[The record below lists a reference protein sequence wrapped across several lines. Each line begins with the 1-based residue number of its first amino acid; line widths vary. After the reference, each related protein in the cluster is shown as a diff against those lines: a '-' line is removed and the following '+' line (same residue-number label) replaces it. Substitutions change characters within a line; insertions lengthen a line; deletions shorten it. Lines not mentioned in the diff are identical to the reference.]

1 MDTQTATA
9 RGAGFLYLVTIVTG
23 IFSLI
28 YVPSHLYVHGDIVA
42 TSHNIIGSQALYRS
56 GIFIGA
62 IGYIAFTLLPLAL
75 FQLLAAVNRAA
86 GICMVV
92 LALIAM
98 PMDFLALAN
107 QVDLLSLLT
116 DQKYQHLFASNEL
129 YGNVALLHDAA
140 RNKIVL
146 SEIFWGLWLFPFG
159 LLVFRSGFLPKV
171 LGVAL
176 MVGCFGYLLT
186 VTGEIFSVDLS
197 LGGWVSL
204 PASIGEIGTGL
215 WLFIVGPRRWL
226 WPRQSV
232 ERAS

>member
-1 MDTQTATA
+1 MDSQTAIA
-9 RGAGFLYLVTIVTG
+9 RTAGFLYLVTIVTG

-42 TSHNIIGSQALYRS
+42 TSNHIVESQALYRS
-56 GIFIGA
+56 GIFVGA
-62 IGYIAFTLLPLAL
+62 IGYVAFTLLPLVL
-75 FQLLAAVNRAA
+75 FRLLAPVNRPA
-86 GICMVV
+86 GVCMVV

-116 DQKYQHLFASNEL
+116 DQKYQRPFASNDL
-129 YGNVALLHDAA
+129 YAHVALLRDAA
-140 RNKIVL
+140 SDKIVL
-146 SEIFWGLWLFPFG
+146 SEIFWGLWLLPFG
-159 LLVFRSGFLPKV
+159 LLVFRSGFLPKI

-186 VTGEIFSVDLS
+186 VTGEIFSIDLS

-215 WLFIVGPRRWL
+215 WLLIVGPHRWC
-226 WPRQSV
+226 WPRRSV
-232 ERAS
+232 ERAG